1 MNCDWSSPKGEEY
14 RTKIIIKSHLVNES
28 KNAVTN
34 QNYIH
39 EIKSS
44 LVVPSAI
51 KNLNVKTKIYP
62 LLFWVWNLVSDYRG
76 RTWMGGGSLR
86 IRCWEEH
93 LAPRDIMLPNEEF
106 HTLYFLPN
114 IIRMINQ
121 GGWISHGYD
130 WEAWSEETTR
140 KPRRRWEDNIKID
153 LKREG
158 VDWFHVVQDRDR
170 WKALVNTVINFR
182 VQSKAENLWTNWAT
196 TRF

>member
-62 LLFWVWNLVSDYRG
+62 LLFWV
-76 RTWMGGGSLR
+76 
-86 IRCWEEH
+86 
-93 LAPRDIMLPNEEF
+93 
-106 HTLYFLPN
+106 
-114 IIRMINQ
+114 
-121 GGWISHGYD
+121 
-130 WEAWSEETTR
+130 
-140 KPRRRWEDNIKID
+140 
-153 LKREG
+153 
-158 VDWFHVVQDRDR
+158 
-170 WKALVNTVINFR
+170 
-182 VQSKAENLWTNWAT
+182 
-196 TRF
+196 